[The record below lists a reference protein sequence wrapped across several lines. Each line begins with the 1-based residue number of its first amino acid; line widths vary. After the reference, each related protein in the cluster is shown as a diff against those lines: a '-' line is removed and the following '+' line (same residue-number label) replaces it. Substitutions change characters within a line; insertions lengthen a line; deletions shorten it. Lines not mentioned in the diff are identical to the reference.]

1 MKKILACII
10 CLTLAFG
17 VTACGKASDK
27 DSNGDTKII
36 SDAKNKQENSKSD
49 TKKEVSK
56 KEVNKKEVA
65 GDAGKGKSSKSKSK
79 TNSNKS
85 KTNSNKIDVD
95 LNNLNA
101 NVVYSQVFLM
111 MTEPDKFI
119 GKRIRMSGQFNVYAA
134 EEGNP
139 SGVTEY
145 YAIIIADAQACCQQG
160 IEFVW
165 PGHTYP
171 EGFPEVKS
179 NASVTGIFEVYEEN
193 GKKYC
198 RLVADTVEPL

>member
-56 KEVNKKEVA
+56 KEVA
-65 GDAGKGKSSKSKSK
+65 GDAGKGKSSKS
-79 TNSNKS
+79 KS

-134 EEGNP
+134 QEGNP

-171 EGFPEVKS
+171 DGFPEVKS

>member
-36 SDAKNKQENSKSD
+36 SDAKNKQENSKSN
-49 TKKEVSK
+49 TKKDVS
-56 KEVNKKEVA
+56 KKEVA
-65 GDAGKGKSSKSKSK
+65 GDTGKGKSSKS
-79 TNSNKS
+79 KS

-101 NVVYSQVFLM
+101 NVVYAQVFQM

-119 GKRIRMSGQFNVYAA
+119 GKRIRMAGQFNVYAA
-134 EEGNP
+134 QEGNP

-198 RLVADTVEPL
+198 RLVADSVEQL

>member
-1 MKKILACII
+1 MKKILICII

-36 SDAKNKQENSKSD
+36 SDAKNKQENSKSN
-49 TKKEVSK
+49 TKKEVS
-56 KEVNKKEVA
+56 KKEVA

-79 TNSNKS
+79 TS
-85 KTNSNKIDVD
+85 SNKIDID

-134 EEGNP
+134 QEGNP

-171 EGFPEVKS
+171 DGFPEVKS

-198 RLVADTVEPL
+198 RLVADSVEQL

>member
-36 SDAKNKQENSKSD
+36 SDAKNKQENSKSN
-49 TKKEVSK
+49 TKKEVS
-56 KEVNKKEVA
+56 KKEVA

-79 TNSNKS
+79 AS
-85 KTNSNKIDVD
+85 SNKIDID

-134 EEGNP
+134 QEGNP

-171 EGFPEVKS
+171 DGFPEVKS

>member
-79 TNSNKS
+79 TNSNK
-85 KTNSNKIDVD
+85 IDVD

-101 NVVYSQVFLM
+101 NVVYSQVYLM

-134 EEGNP
+134 QEGNP

-193 GKKYC
+193 GEKYC
-198 RLVADTVEPL
+198 RLVADTVEQL

>member
-56 KEVNKKEVA
+56 KEVA
-65 GDAGKGKSSKSKSK
+65 DDAGKGKSSKTKSK
-79 TNSNKS
+79 TKG
-85 KTNSNKIDVD
+85 NKIDVD

-101 NVVYSQVFLM
+101 NVVYSQVYLM

-134 EEGNP
+134 QEGNP

-198 RLVADTVEPL
+198 RLVADTVEQL

>member
-36 SDAKNKQENSKSD
+36 SDAKNKQENSKSN
-49 TKKEVSK
+49 TKKEVS
-56 KEVNKKEVA
+56 KKEVA

-79 TNSNKS
+79 TS
-85 KTNSNKIDVD
+85 SNKIDVD

-101 NVVYSQVFLM
+101 NVVYAQVFQM

-134 EEGNP
+134 QEGNP

-171 EGFPEVKS
+171 DGFPEVKS

>member
-36 SDAKNKQENSKSD
+36 SDAKNKQENSKSN
-49 TKKEVSK
+49 TKKDVS
-56 KEVNKKEVA
+56 KKEVA

-79 TNSNKS
+79 TNG
-85 KTNSNKIDVD
+85 NKIDVD

-101 NVVYSQVFLM
+101 NVVYAQVFQM

-171 EGFPEVKS
+171 DGFPEVKS

-198 RLVADTVEPL
+198 RLIADTVEPL

>member
-1 MKKILACII
+1 MKKILICII

-36 SDAKNKQENSKSD
+36 SDAKNKQENSKSN
-49 TKKEVSK
+49 TKKEVS
-56 KEVNKKEVA
+56 KKEVA

-79 TNSNKS
+79 TNSNK
-85 KTNSNKIDVD
+85 IDVD

-101 NVVYSQVFLM
+101 NVVYAQVFQM

-134 EEGNP
+134 QEGNP

-171 EGFPEVKS
+171 DGFPEVKS

-198 RLVADTVEPL
+198 RLIADTVEPL

>member
-49 TKKEVSK
+49 TKKEV
-56 KEVNKKEVA
+56 NKKEVA

-79 TNSNKS
+79 TKG
-85 KTNSNKIDVD
+85 NKIDVD

-111 MTEPDKFI
+111 MTEPNKFI

-134 EEGNP
+134 QEGNP

-198 RLVADTVEPL
+198 RLVADSVEQL

>member
-36 SDAKNKQENSKSD
+36 SDAKNKQENSKSN

-79 TNSNKS
+79 TKG
-85 KTNSNKIDVD
+85 NKIDVD

-198 RLVADTVEPL
+198 RLIADSVEQL

>member
-36 SDAKNKQENSKSD
+36 SDAKNKQDNSKSD
-49 TKKEVSK
+49 TKKEVS
-56 KEVNKKEVA
+56 KKEVA

-79 TNSNKS
+79 TKS
-85 KTNSNKIDVD
+85 HKIDVD

-198 RLVADTVEPL
+198 RLVADSVEQL

>member
-49 TKKEVSK
+49 TKKEV
-56 KEVNKKEVA
+56 NKKEVA
-65 GDAGKGKSSKSKSK
+65 DNAGKGKSSKS
-79 TNSNKS
+79 KS

-134 EEGNP
+134 QEGNP

-198 RLVADTVEPL
+198 RLVADSVEQL

>member
-27 DSNGDTKII
+27 DTNGDTKII

-56 KEVNKKEVA
+56 KEVA
-65 GDAGKGKSSKSKSK
+65 GDAGKGKSSKS
-79 TNSNKS
+79 KS

-134 EEGNP
+134 QEGNP

-198 RLVADTVEPL
+198 RLVADSVEQL

>member
-56 KEVNKKEVA
+56 KEVA
-65 GDAGKGKSSKSKSK
+65 GDAGKDKSSKSKSK
-79 TNSNKS
+79 TS
-85 KTNSNKIDVD
+85 SNKIDID

-134 EEGNP
+134 QEGNP

-171 EGFPEVKS
+171 DGFPEVKS

-198 RLVADTVEPL
+198 RLIADTVEPL

>member
-36 SDAKNKQENSKSD
+36 SDAKNKQENSKSN
-49 TKKEVSK
+49 TKKEVS
-56 KEVNKKEVA
+56 KKEVA

-79 TNSNKS
+79 TNSNK
-85 KTNSNKIDVD
+85 IDVD

-101 NVVYSQVFLM
+101 NVVYAQVFQM

-134 EEGNP
+134 QEGNP

>member
-36 SDAKNKQENSKSD
+36 SDAKNKQENSKSN

-79 TNSNKS
+79 TKG
-85 KTNSNKIDVD
+85 NKIDVD

-134 EEGNP
+134 QEGNP

-198 RLVADTVEPL
+198 RLIADTVEPL

>member
-36 SDAKNKQENSKSD
+36 SDAKNKQENSKSN

-65 GDAGKGKSSKSKSK
+65 GYAGKGKSSKS
-79 TNSNKS
+79 KS

-134 EEGNP
+134 QEGNP

-198 RLVADTVEPL
+198 RLIADTVEPL

>member
-27 DSNGDTKII
+27 DSNEDTKII

-56 KEVNKKEVA
+56 KEVA
-65 GDAGKGKSSKSKSK
+65 GDAGKGKSSK
-79 TNSNKS
+79 TKS

-198 RLVADTVEPL
+198 RLVADSVEQL

>member
-79 TNSNKS
+79 TKG
-85 KTNSNKIDVD
+85 NKIDVD

-198 RLVADTVEPL
+198 RLIADTVEQL

>member
-1 MKKILACII
+1 MKKILICII

-36 SDAKNKQENSKSD
+36 SDAKNKQENSKSN
-49 TKKEVSK
+49 TKKEVS
-56 KEVNKKEVA
+56 KKEVA

-79 TNSNKS
+79 TKG
-85 KTNSNKIDVD
+85 NKIDVD

-134 EEGNP
+134 QEGNP

-171 EGFPEVKS
+171 DGFPEVKS

-198 RLVADTVEPL
+198 RLIADTVEPL

>member
-79 TNSNKS
+79 TKG
-85 KTNSNKIDVD
+85 NKIDVD

-119 GKRIRMSGQFNVYAA
+119 GKRVRMSGQFNVYAA

-198 RLVADTVEPL
+198 RLIADSVEQL

>member
-36 SDAKNKQENSKSD
+36 SDAKNKQENSKSN

-65 GDAGKGKSSKSKSK
+65 GDAGKGKSSKS
-79 TNSNKS
+79 KS

-134 EEGNP
+134 QEGNP

-171 EGFPEVKS
+171 DGFPEVKS

>member
-36 SDAKNKQENSKSD
+36 SDAKNKQENSKRD

-79 TNSNKS
+79 TKG
-85 KTNSNKIDVD
+85 NKIDVD

-134 EEGNP
+134 QEGNP

>member
-49 TKKEVSK
+49 TKKEV
-56 KEVNKKEVA
+56 NKKEVA

-79 TNSNKS
+79 TKG
-85 KTNSNKIDVD
+85 NKIDVD

-198 RLVADTVEPL
+198 RLIADSVEQL

>member
-56 KEVNKKEVA
+56 KEVNKKEVSD
-65 GDAGKGKSSKSKSK
+65 DAEKSKSSKSKSK
-79 TNSNKS
+79 TKG
-85 KTNSNKIDVD
+85 NKIDVD

-198 RLVADTVEPL
+198 RLIADSVEQL

>member
-36 SDAKNKQENSKSD
+36 SDAKNKQENSKSN
-49 TKKEVSK
+49 TKKDVSK

-79 TNSNKS
+79 TKG
-85 KTNSNKIDVD
+85 NKIDVD

-198 RLVADTVEPL
+198 RLVADSVEQL

>member
-79 TNSNKS
+79 TNSNK
-85 KTNSNKIDVD
+85 IDVD

-134 EEGNP
+134 QEGNP

>member
-79 TNSNKS
+79 TS
-85 KTNSNKIDVD
+85 SNKIDID

-134 EEGNP
+134 QEGNP

-171 EGFPEVKS
+171 DGFPEVKS

-198 RLVADTVEPL
+198 RLIADTVEPL

>member
-36 SDAKNKQENSKSD
+36 SDAKNKQENSKSN
-49 TKKEVSK
+49 TKKDVS
-56 KEVNKKEVA
+56 KKEVA

-79 TNSNKS
+79 TNSNK
-85 KTNSNKIDVD
+85 IDVD

-101 NVVYSQVFLM
+101 NVVYAQVFQM

-134 EEGNP
+134 QEGNP

>member
-36 SDAKNKQENSKSD
+36 SDAKNKQENSKSN
-49 TKKEVSK
+49 TKREAS
-56 KEVNKKEVA
+56 KKEVA

-79 TNSNKS
+79 TKG
-85 KTNSNKIDVD
+85 NKIDVD

-134 EEGNP
+134 QEGNP

-198 RLVADTVEPL
+198 RLIADTVEPL

>member
-36 SDAKNKQENSKSD
+36 SDAKNKQENSKSN

-65 GDAGKGKSSKSKSK
+65 GDAGKGKSSK
-79 TNSNKS
+79 TKS

-101 NVVYSQVFLM
+101 NVVYAQVFQM

-134 EEGNP
+134 QEGNP

-171 EGFPEVKS
+171 EGFPEIKS

-198 RLVADTVEPL
+198 RLIADTVEPL

>member
-1 MKKILACII
+1 MKKILICII

-36 SDAKNKQENSKSD
+36 SDAKNKQKNSKSD
-49 TKKEVSK
+49 TKKEVS
-56 KEVNKKEVA
+56 KKEVA

-79 TNSNKS
+79 TNSNK
-85 KTNSNKIDVD
+85 IDID

-134 EEGNP
+134 QEGNP

-171 EGFPEVKS
+171 DGFPEVKS

>member
-36 SDAKNKQENSKSD
+36 SDAKNKQENSKSN

-56 KEVNKKEVA
+56 KEVNKKEVSD
-65 GDAGKGKSSKSKSK
+65 DAGKGKSSKSKSK
-79 TNSNKS
+79 TKG
-85 KTNSNKIDVD
+85 NKIDVD

-198 RLVADTVEPL
+198 RLVADSVEQL

>member
-36 SDAKNKQENSKSD
+36 SDAKNKQENSKSN
-49 TKKEVSK
+49 TKKEVS
-56 KEVNKKEVA
+56 KKEVA

-79 TNSNKS
+79 TKG
-85 KTNSNKIDVD
+85 NKIDVD

-198 RLVADTVEPL
+198 RLIADTVEPL

>member
-49 TKKEVSK
+49 TKKEV
-56 KEVNKKEVA
+56 NKKEVA

-79 TNSNKS
+79 TNG
-85 KTNSNKIDVD
+85 NKIDVD

-119 GKRIRMSGQFNVYAA
+119 GKRVRMSGQFNVYAA

>member
-36 SDAKNKQENSKSD
+36 SDAKNKQENSKSN
-49 TKKEVSK
+49 TK

-65 GDAGKGKSSKSKSK
+65 GDAGKGKSSK
-79 TNSNKS
+79 TKS

-198 RLVADTVEPL
+198 RLVADSVEQL

>member
-36 SDAKNKQENSKSD
+36 SDAKNKQENSNSD

-79 TNSNKS
+79 TKG
-85 KTNSNKIDVD
+85 NKIDVD

-198 RLVADTVEPL
+198 RLVADSVEQL

>member
-36 SDAKNKQENSKSD
+36 SDAKNKQENSKSN
-49 TKKEVSK
+49 TKKEVS
-56 KEVNKKEVA
+56 KKEVA

-79 TNSNKS
+79 TS
-85 KTNSNKIDVD
+85 SNKIDVD

-134 EEGNP
+134 QEGNP

-198 RLVADTVEPL
+198 RLIADSVEQL